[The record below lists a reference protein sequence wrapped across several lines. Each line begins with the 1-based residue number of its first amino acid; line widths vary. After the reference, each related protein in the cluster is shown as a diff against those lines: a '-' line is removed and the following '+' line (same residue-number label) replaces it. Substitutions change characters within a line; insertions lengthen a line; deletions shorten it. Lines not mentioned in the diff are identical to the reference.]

1 MLPYTLL
8 DRSLCSGCLEDV
20 RLKEGFVTTLS
31 LLQECL
37 ILHSLSSCLESQ
49 SQDRV
54 TGSVRRKDQRSQ
66 SLCFLTQSWSWLSAV
81 NFELGPVVRKAFII
95 RAGPNLVQHAV
106 VFQSAREG
114 EAF

>member
-1 MLPYTLL
+1 MLPHTLL

-20 RLKEGFVTTLS
+20 SLKEGFVTTLS

-54 TGSVRRKDQRSQ
+54 TGSVRRDQRSQ

-81 NFELGPVVRKAFII
+81 NFELGPVVMKAFII
-95 RAGPNLVQHAV
+95 RAGSNPVQHAV
-106 VFQSAREG
+106 VF
-114 EAF
+114 